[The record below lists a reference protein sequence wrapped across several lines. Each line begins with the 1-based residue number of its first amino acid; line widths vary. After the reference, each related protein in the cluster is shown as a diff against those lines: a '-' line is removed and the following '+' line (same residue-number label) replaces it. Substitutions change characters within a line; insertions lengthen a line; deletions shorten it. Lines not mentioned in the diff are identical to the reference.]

1 MARIIPIKGGF
12 EVWDKG
18 EMVYRGKSV
27 YGANRF
33 LGKRLRG

>member
-1 MARIIPIKGGF
+1 MAQIIPVDGGF

-18 EMVYRGKSV
+18 VLVKAFKSV

-33 LGKRLRG
+33 LAKRLRG